1 MVSIAN
7 LNITRRYTSGC
18 CSGLTEVEPWWM
30 MTNRPQN
37 YHQNALDPP
46 QRLSRAAS
54 PWLGSPFLLFQPVS
68 APTDWIEETNQT
80 VFFCQLKM
88 MSLASQQKM
97 VPFLVDL
104 PGLPVRLIMK
114 SGWRQDGYGIE
125 TWIEGAQYQASSGRR
140 EEAMWQSLWE
150 NRGFWQPITM
160 VYGWYIY
167 SQCWLVVTGTM
178 DFYDF
183 PETIGNVI
191 IPTDELTPSFFRG
204 VGIPPTR

>member
-37 YHQNALDPP
+37 YHQHALDPP

-80 VFFCQLKM
+80 GFFANWKWWVWQVSKRWFHFLWIYQGYQSDWSWNLAGDRMAMASRPGSREHNIRPAADGERKPCGNLCEKTEVF
-88 MSLASQQKM
+88 
-97 VPFLVDL
+97 
-104 PGLPVRLIMK
+104 
-114 SGWRQDGYGIE
+114 
-125 TWIEGAQYQASSGRR
+125 
-140 EEAMWQSLWE
+140 
-150 NRGFWQPITM
+150 
-160 VYGWYIY
+160 
-167 SQCWLVVTGTM
+167 
-178 DFYDF
+178 
-183 PETIGNVI
+183 GNQ
-191 IPTDELTPSFFRG
+191 
-204 VGIPPTR
+204 